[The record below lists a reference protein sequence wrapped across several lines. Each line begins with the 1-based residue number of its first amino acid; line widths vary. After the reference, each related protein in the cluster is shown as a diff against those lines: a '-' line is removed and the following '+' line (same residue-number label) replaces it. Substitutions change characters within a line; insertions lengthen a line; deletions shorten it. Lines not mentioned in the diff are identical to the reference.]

1 MDEALLTRAFLAL
14 AIIGI
19 FLRLV
24 LPLVLIVMG
33 IIRIRKNNESGKVL
47 LIVGSVYLLISIALF
62 VYSGVKYWF

>member
-1 MDEALLTRAFLAL
+1 MDEALLTLTFLAL
-14 AIIGI
+14 ATIGI

-24 LPLVLIVMG
+24 LPLVQIVMG

-62 VYSGVKYWF
+62 VYSGVKYGF

>member
-1 MDEALLTRAFLAL
+1 MDEALLTLAFLAL
-14 AIIGI
+14 ATIGI

-47 LIVGSVYLLISIALF
+47 LIVGSVYLLISMALF
-62 VYSGVKYWF
+62 VYSGVKYGL